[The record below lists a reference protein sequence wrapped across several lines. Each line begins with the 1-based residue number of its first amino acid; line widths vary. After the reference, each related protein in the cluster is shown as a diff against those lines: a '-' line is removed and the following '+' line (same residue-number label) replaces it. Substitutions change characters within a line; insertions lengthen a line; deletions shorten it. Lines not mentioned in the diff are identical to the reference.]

1 MKYSH
6 VPLYTWVD
14 VKDILLDIQPD
25 KLPKWLVWAR
35 CYWDELSIGISVGK
49 KNEAKHWL
57 KEVFGSRFRVS
68 KTEET
73 IEDFITLESLK
84 IQENNF
90 PKFRIH
96 KKEEISEYFITLESL
111 IEEKA
116 PHPKLKP
123 SLERP
128 EVICFEHKNTEA
140 RNLPIWFEETEEK
153 APHPKLKP
161 SLARPEVIWFEHK
174 NIDLQPPQI
183 FPSNIPPIVAFHSFR
198 GGVGRTTHALALA
211 QALISE
217 KTTKKRK
224 VLVVDGNLEAPEI
237 SSMLKETLPLF
248 PISLADFLAL
258 VYGDLTFTTE
268 EAIKLASD
276 SLKSTLMN
284 GIYFLPA
291 FCFNTKLTTLEI
303 KLEDIIEGAKNS
315 FLITEVLANLG
326 KALGVDMVIID
337 LHSGLSPLAISLILD
352 PRVYR
357 IFVTTLSEQSVVGTK
372 LLLELITDTDRAAI
386 FTGEGNPLPAVIFT
400 QVPKNEQSKS
410 LIIETKKRLLETIQP
425 FLEKDQK
432 PMSIITP
439 FAQSLLV
446 LPQSWKDIINLL
458 QDSGIVEKMRIL
470 LEWLPKDL
478 NI

>member
-49 KNEAKHWL
+49 KNEAKDWL

-68 KTEET
+68 KTEEI

-84 IQENNF
+84 IEENNF

-111 IEEKA
+111 I
-116 PHPKLKP
+116 
-123 SLERP
+123 
-128 EVICFEHKNTEA
+128 TEA
-140 RNLPIWFEETEEK
+140 INLPIWFEETEEK
-153 APHPKLKP
+153 ALHPKLKP
-161 SLARPEVIWFEHK
+161 SLKRPEVIWFDHK

-237 SSMLKETLPLF
+237 SSMLKEKLPLS

-258 VYGDLTFTTE
+258 VHGDLTSTTE

-276 SLKSTLMN
+276 RLKSTLMN

-291 FCFNTKLTTLEI
+291 FRFNTKLTALEI

-315 FLITEVLANLG
+315 FLITEALANLG

-372 LLLELITDTDRAAI
+372 LLLELITDRDRAAI

-446 LPQSWKDIINLL
+446 LPQNLKDIINLL